1 MRYNARVSAAVAAI
15 LGAPAA
21 AWAQTAATSDT
32 GATASEGIQEITVTA
47 QRRVENIQNVPITI
61 QALTAETLSQLN
73 VTTFDDYIKY
83 LPNVTAAGYG
93 PGQSNIYMRGLSS
106 GTLGTQGA
114 GTDAEFP
121 NVAVYLDDLS
131 AQMPYRNLDIY
142 AVDIERI
149 EVLEGPQGT
158 LFGAGAEA
166 GAIRYITNKPKLD
179 TWEGNFNGGYGT
191 TAHGDPNSN
200 FDATLNV
207 PLVQNTLAVR
217 TVVYDDARGGYINNV
232 PQTFTRSNA
241 DLGIGYAGGKVPAGS
256 PVINNEAQLGNAI
269 NPTTYTGIRGELLWK
284 VNDDWNALL
293 SQSYQDMNSQG
304 VFFQMPQGSDYQINH
319 QQLPDLSVTL
329 FNPSYNKD
337 RFEAT
342 SLTVDGRISDLKVVY
357 TGAYLDRH
365 VDSQEDYTN
374 YTRGYFADFYQC
386 TTNTHYGVPGP
397 DKCYSLSAFWR
408 EDQRIVHE
416 SHEMRLSTPDDWR
429 IRGLIGGFWENFT
442 LYDNTDWFYK
452 TLPACTATLD
462 TGCLSDIAPAVGAT
476 ANVPGARPDNES
488 FFDDIQRS
496 YRQYAVFGSIDFDLI
511 PKILTLTGGTRYYH
525 FTNTQTGSD
534 ASSFGCQDAGPAPC
548 TNGATN
554 ENVKHL
560 DNIYTGSRSRGNLT
574 WHVTPDVMLY
584 YTWSQ
589 GFRPGGFNRV
599 SALHA
604 DGQFYTP
611 QGFSP
616 DSLTNNEL
624 GFKTEWLD
632 HRVQFNGTLYQEQW
646 DNVQLQFFNPA
657 ALGNLS
663 FVTNGADY
671 RVRGLELQAVVR
683 PVHGLMIQAS
693 TAWNRTEQT
702 NSPELIDNNPA
713 SANFGNP
720 VTGITNPYGL
730 IGSPLANSPPVQ
742 GNIRVRYEWN
752 MANNY
757 LAFVQVGA
765 TRQGSSQS
773 AVGTVPPIAVTG
785 SINQRY
791 LQPGFTTYDASLGVS
806 RDNWNAALFGENITD
821 TRGITFISQSEA
833 IETET
838 VIRPRVLGLRGGY
851 KF

>member
-21 AWAQTAATSDT
+21 GWAQSAATADT
-32 GATASEGIQEITVTA
+32 SATANQGLQEITVTA
-47 QRRVENIQNVPITI
+47 QRRVENIQNVPITM

-142 AVDIERI
+142 AVDIERV

-179 TWEGNFNGGYGT
+179 VWEGAFNGGYGT

-207 PLVQNTLAVR
+207 PLIQNTLALR

-232 PQTFTRSNA
+232 PQTFTRSSA
-241 DLGIGYAGGKVPAGS
+241 DLGIHYAGDGGKVPPGS
-256 PVINNEAQLGNAI
+256 PVINNASQVGNAI
-269 NPTTYTGIRGELLWK
+269 NPTTYTGIRSELLWK
-284 VNDDWNALL
+284 VNDNWNALL
-293 SQSYQDMNSQG
+293 MQSYQDMNSQG
-304 VFFQMPQGSDYQINH
+304 VFYEMPKGSDYQFNH
-319 QQLPDLSVTL
+319 EALPDLSVTL

-342 SLTVDGRISDLKVVY
+342 SVTVNGQISDLKLVY
-357 TGAYLDRH
+357 TGGYLDRH
-365 VDSQEDYTN
+365 VDSQSDYTN
-374 YTRGYFADFYQC
+374 YTRGYYADYYQC
-386 TTNTHYGVPGP
+386 ATVGGVS
-397 DKCYSLSAFWR
+397 KCYSPSAFWR

-452 TLPACTATLD
+452 TLPACTATD
-462 TGCLSDIAPAVGAT
+462 NVGCLSDIAPAPGST
-476 ANVPGARPDNES
+476 ANVPGVRPDNES
-488 FFDDIQRS
+488 FFDDVQRS
-496 YRQYAVFGSIDFDLI
+496 YRQYAIFGSLDFDLI

-525 FTNTQTGSD
+525 FSNTETGSD
-534 ASSFGCQDAGPAPC
+534 TSSFTCYQAGPAPC
-548 TNGATN
+548 TGDATN
-554 ENVKHL
+554 LNIKHL
-560 DNIYTGSRSRGNLT
+560 ENTYTGTKSRGNLT
-574 WHVTPDVMLY
+574 WHVTPDAMLY
-584 YTWSQ
+584 YTFSQ
-589 GFRPGGFNRV
+589 GFRPGGFNR
-599 SALHA
+599 SSSLHA
-604 DGQFYTP
+604 DGQYYTP
-611 QGFSP
+611 QAFSP
-616 DSLTNNEL
+616 DSLTNNEV

-632 HRVQFNGTLYQEQW
+632 HRLQLNGTLYQEQW

-671 RVRGLELQAVVR
+671 RVRGFELQALAQ
-683 PVHGLMIQAS
+683 PIHGLTIQGSA
-693 TAWNRTEQT
+693 AWNRTEQT
-702 NSPELIDNNPA
+702 NSPALIDNNPL
-713 SANFGNP
+713 SANFGRP
-720 VTGITNPYGL
+720 VVGITNPYGA
-730 IGSPLANSPPVQ
+730 IGSPLANSPPFR
-742 GNIRVRYEWN
+742 GNLRLR
-752 MANNY
+752 
-757 LAFVQVGA
+757 
-765 TRQGSSQS
+765 
-773 AVGTVPPIAVTG
+773 TVPPISVTG

-791 LQPGFTTYDASLGVS
+791 LQPGFTTYDASLGIS

-838 VIRPRVLGLRGGY
+838 VIRPRILGLRMGY